1 MNIYKENCQAYL
13 DKGFSVIPD
22 KWMSKQ
28 PAIKAW
34 SDYCFK
40 LPTKGEVESWSNN
53 FDKSNIAI
61 CLGTAS
67 NVVALDIDEV
77 RPEILEIIMPMLPK
91 SPVVK
96 IGSKG
101 ETRFFRYTGVE
112 HTQTLKFGGE
122 MVIELLSNNKKTTLP
137 PSVHPNGS
145 NYYWKEDVSLTGVS
159 VSDLPMLPPA
169 LFASVEQ
176 KLLLK
181 FPDMEKKSGTGHLSS
196 GRNDALTSLC
206 GKLIGEQKTLEESI
220 NALIKHDTEL
230 HDPPLLSDANE
241 FYHTEPRTNALK
253 IYSNVLES
261 INRRRFRESKEYEV
275 PTATVIN
282 ESILAGLMEERS
294 KKSISSESQRRQNQG
309 LSPVR
314 AVKKKCPCCNKWKRP

>member
-1 MNIYKENCQAYL
+1 VNIFKENCQAYI
-13 DKGFSVIPD
+13 DKGLSVIPD
-22 KWMSKQ
+22 KWMQKR
-28 PAIKAW
+28 PAISAW

-40 LPTKGEVESWSNN
+40 LPTQGEVDSWSNN

-61 CLGTAS
+61 CLGGAS

-112 HTQTLKFGGE
+112 HTQTLKFDGE

-145 NYYWKEDVSLTGVS
+145 NYTWGLEGLDLLEVDVNE
-159 VSDLPMLPPA
+159 LPMLPPA

-181 FPDMEKKSGTGHLSS
+181 FPDLAKKTGTGHLSS
-196 GRNDALTSLC
+196 GRNDALVSLC
-206 GKLIGEQKTLEESI
+206 GKLIQEQKTLEESI
-220 NALIKHDTEL
+220 NELIKQDSEL
-230 HDPPLLSDANE
+230 HDPPLLSDPNE
-241 FYHTEPRTNALK
+241 QYHTEPRTNALK
-253 IYSNVLES
+253 LYSNVLES
-261 INRRRFRESKEYEV
+261 INRRRFRDSKEYAV

-282 ESILAGLMEERS
+282 EKVLADLIEEQG
-294 KKSISSESQRRQNQG
+294 KSQTAKVNLKNQNKR
-309 LSPVR
+309 LSN
-314 AVKKKCPCCNKWKRP
+314 AVTAKKKCPCCGKWRK